1 MDRRPQG
8 GATIVIDMKNITFDR
23 TIVIPLSLIVLA
35 VAGFGVPVPVRSV
48 VVLLAIAAI
57 GFTLFSPAR
66 RWLASRQVRRLARK
80 DDVVQ
85 LAKDDAS
92 DLARMGSDA
101 G

>member
-1 MDRRPQG
+1 MDRRLPG
-8 GATIVIDMKNITFDR
+8 GATIVMHVKIITFDR
-23 TIVIPLSLIVLA
+23 TVVIPLSLIVLA
-35 VAGFGVPVPVRSV
+35 VAGFGVPVAVRSV
-48 VVLLAIAAI
+48 VVLLALAAI
-57 GFTLFSPAR
+57 GLTLFSPAR

-85 LAKDDAS
+85 LAKDDVS